1 MRTRRLKAP
10 PDAQSGFY
18 HCISRVVDRRLVF
31 GDAEKERFCDLMRRY
46 ARFCGVHILTF
57 CVMGN
62 HFHLLVEVPKRP
74 DHPPDDTE
82 LLDRIAAIH
91 SAAQTRA
98 IQERLATAHP
108 FEQEALRLRFWRR
121 MGDISQFLKE
131 LKQRFSQWHNLR
143 QGRHGTLWE
152 ERFKSV
158 LVGADGSA
166 LSTIAAYIDLNPVR
180 AGLVANPSAYRWSG
194 YGQAMA
200 GLSPALEGYRLLM
213 AVHQGEFLGPLQA
226 LGRYRSGLF
235 DYAERRGVL
244 RSATPRPAAP
254 GPEDGAHRATRK
266 NDGFTAPLAHP
277 VRSTRHAG
285 PLRTSRPESR
295 PIPRPADLGAPSL
308 VELLLNRIRRFS
320 EGAVIGSRTFV
331 ESIALHHRDRL
342 HGKRHTSAH
351 PFANPGLAT
360 LFSLRRSRA

>member
-10 PDAQSGFY
+10 PDAPSGFY

-31 GDAEKERFCDLMRRY
+31 ADAEKEHFCDLMRRY

-74 DHPPDDTE
+74 DHPPDDPE

-98 IQERLATAHP
+98 IQERLAAAHP
-108 FEQEALRLRFWRR
+108 FEREALRLRFWRR

-213 AVHQGEFLGPLQA
+213 AVREGELLGPLQA
-226 LGRYRSGLF
+226 LGRYRHGLF
-235 DYAERRGVL
+235 DYAERRGL
-244 RSATPRPAAP
+244 LPSATHPPASPRP
-254 GPEDGAHRATRK
+254 
-266 NDGFTAPLAHP
+266 
-277 VRSTRHAG
+277 AG
-285 PLRTSRPESR
+285 PLRTSRPASK
-295 PIPRPADLGAPSL
+295 PIPTPANLGAPSL
-308 VELLLNRIRRFS
+308 LELLLNRIRHFS
-320 EGAVIGSRTFV
+320 EGAVIGSRAFV
-331 ESIALHHRDRL
+331 ESIALHHRHRL
-342 HGKRHTSAH
+342 HRKRHPTAH
-351 PFANPGLAT
+351 PFAKPALAT
-360 LFSLRRSRA
+360 LFSLRRSRAWAAD